1 MNEIF
6 DKLLI
11 RVILCLLIFGILFSY
26 RYVHFLIFKRIRRF
40 TLRSIYPEKNLAH
53 GIFIASRLV
62 GFVIIV
68 NAQQIDLSNGLFFA
82 ISSLLI
88 NSLISLL
95 LFLVST
101 YVYESIVL
109 YNFTTEDEVIRRQNL
124 SFSVVNGGLSI
135 CAALILT
142 TINKVAGESLINLLF
157 LWLFSLVIFGGS
169 TKLFNLIFKI
179 NLSRSIVQHHLPTSF
194 HYIGFLSS
202 WVIVITTVIDH
213 PILNYQRYILKTLI
227 DLVLNV
233 IIFPLFFIGVNYV
246 FYIKKLQNIKE
257 REVKEISSFGT
268 FEGIL
273 LFISALL
280 TVMIT
285 SNIKFGTFYP
295 TL

>member
-11 RVILCLLIFGILFSY
+11 RIILCLLTFGILFSY
-26 RYVHFLIFKRIRRF
+26 RYLHFLLFKKIKKL
-40 TLRSIYPEKNLAH
+40 TMRSIYPEKNLAH
-53 GIFIASRLV
+53 AIFIAARLI
-62 GFVIIV
+62 GFVIII
-68 NAQQIDLSNGLFFA
+68 NAQIIDLSNGLFFA
-82 ISSLLI
+82 ISSLII
-88 NSLISLL
+88 NSVISIL
-95 LFLVST
+95 LFLAST
-101 YVYESIVL
+101 YVFESIVL
-109 YNFTTEDEVIRRQNL
+109 YNFTAEDEVIRRQNL
-124 SFSVVNGGLSI
+124 SFAVVNSGLSI

-169 TKLFNLIFKI
+169 TKLFNLVFKI

-194 HYIGFLSS
+194 HYIGFISS
-202 WVIVITTVIDH
+202 WVIVISTVIDH
-213 PILNYQRYILKTLI
+213 PIINYQRYILKTLI
-227 DLVLNV
+227 DLVLNI
-233 IIFPLFFIGVNYV
+233 IIFPLFFIGINYV
-246 FYIKKLQNIKE
+246 FYIKKLQNIKDK
-257 REVKEISSFGT
+257 EVKEISNFGT